1 LSKDLGVEPTWW
13 EDLSNYEKVD
23 GLTECGDWSPTGD
36 ADESDYGDDEYEVEH
51 YESEGEDGD
60 ALPHTSWV
68 EDDSRT
74 RKVMCNI
81 ALLTSPLQLDD
92 TKALE

>member
-60 ALPHTSWV
+60 DLPHTSWV
-68 EDDSRT
+68 EDDS
-74 RKVMCNI
+74 
-81 ALLTSPLQLDD
+81 DD
-92 TKALE
+92 EQDEESDV